1 MAARLGL
8 TERSGNGLM
17 GGIAIERNGEP
28 RAAMAGRYRWL
39 RVCRYTSLGSAL
51 DDRIKLTS
59 ITWLPTAHSL
69 DAPRVRPSGE
79 AARMILRLA
88 APAMVVASLLL
99 LPFLNKPFTIDDPL
113 FLREARHALVDP
125 LHPADFEQVWN
136 AGDRLKLSQYLL
148 GGTLPA
154 YVLLPVVA
162 LGGREWMAHLYQL
175 LLLSGFLIA
184 SVSVARRLG
193 CDRRQANTVGLLIA
207 SNPVTLAMAAT
218 CMPDVMAMMF
228 GMAGMDRL
236 LLFREER
243 RWGAGLSSGLLL
255 AAAVLCRVSTAPLLL
270 VAALLLMPATW
281 KRAAECLWPLGV
293 AMVAVVLFLGLNRG
307 PAANATVGAAFQALT
322 SMRNVP
328 RNLVAFLCFQALTGP
343 LLVYALLASGRK
355 FAVVV
360 AALVALGVAGSLF
373 AGAVG
378 GSANLV
384 LYAVPA
390 AIGLCFILALVDV
403 VGDIRPALPL
413 LVWLGAGLVALPY
426 VYIGAKYLLPGVPA
440 AALLIVLHAARVRQR
455 RYPLTVALLVAMG
468 WICGALIIA
477 GDTTLASSQR
487 AAVDRLI
494 VPRIHRGAT
503 VWAGGQWAFLGYAE
517 DAGAR
522 ALANTPPLPGPGDI
536 IVVSRLDYY
545 GMLHRLP
552 IRLELLNT
560 QTDRRCGAFVLNRRL
575 GAGFYSDRFGYLPFA
590 IGCAEVNAYDLYRVL
605 P

>member
-1 MAARLGL
+1 
-8 TERSGNGLM
+8 
-17 GGIAIERNGEP
+17 
-28 RAAMAGRYRWL
+28 
-39 RVCRYTSLGSAL
+39 
-51 DDRIKLTS
+51 
-59 ITWLPTAHSL
+59 
-69 DAPRVRPSGE
+69 
-79 AARMILRLA
+79 
-88 APAMVVASLLL
+88 
-99 LPFLNKPFTIDDPL
+99 
-113 FLREARHALVDP
+113 LVDP

-218 CMPDVMAMMF
+218 CTPDVMAMMF

-243 RWGAGLSSGLLL
+243 RWGVGLASGLLL
-255 AAAVLCRVSTAPLLL
+255 AAAVLCRASTAPLLL
-270 VAALLLMPATW
+270 VAALLLMPAAW

-293 AMVAVVLFLGLNRG
+293 AAVAVVLFLGLNRG
-307 PAANATVGAAFQALT
+307 PATNATVGAAFQALT
-322 SMRNVP
+322 SMRNAP
-328 RNLVAFLCFQALTGP
+328 RNLVAFLCYQALTGP
-343 LLVYALLASGRK
+343 LLVYALLASGRR
-355 FAVVV
+355 FAGVV
-360 AALVALGVAGSLF
+360 AALVALGVAASLF

-378 GSANLV
+378 GPANLV
-384 LYAVPA
+384 LYTVPA
-390 AIGLCFILALVDV
+390 ALGLCFILALVAVV
-403 VGDIRPALPL
+403 VGQASACQRPRAGGFSLSFPVSGLPL
-413 LVWLGAGLVALPY
+413 LVWLGAGMVALPY
-426 VYIGAKYLLPGVPA
+426 VYMGAKYLLPGVPA

-455 RYPLTVALLVAMG
+455 RYPLTVALLVATG
-468 WICGALIIA
+468 WICGALIVV

-494 VPRIHRGAT
+494 TPRIHRGAT

-517 DAGAR
+517 EAGAQ

-545 GMLHRLP
+545 GKLLRLP

-560 QTDRRCGAFVLNRRL
+560 QTDRRCGVFVLNRRL
-575 GAGFYSDRFGYLPFA
+575 GAGFYSNRFGYLPFA
-590 IGCAEVNAYDLYRVL
+590 IGCGEVNAYDLYRVS

>member
-1 MAARLGL
+1 M
-8 TERSGNGLM
+8 T
-17 GGIAIERNGEP
+17 
-28 RAAMAGRYRWL
+28 
-39 RVCRYTSLGSAL
+39 
-51 DDRIKLTS
+51 
-59 ITWLPTAHSL
+59 
-69 DAPRVRPSGE
+69 
-79 AARMILRLA
+79 LRLA

-175 LLLSGFLIA
+175 LLLCGFLVA

-236 LLFREER
+236 LLFREHR
-243 RWGAGLSSGLLL
+243 RWGVGLASGLLL
-255 AAAVLCRVSTAPLLL
+255 AAAVLCRASTAPLLL
-270 VAALLLMPATW
+270 VAALLPPMPATW
-281 KRAAECLWPLGV
+281 RRAARGLWPLGV
-293 AMVAVVLFLGLNRG
+293 AAAAVVLFLGLNRG
-307 PAANATVGAAFQALT
+307 PAAGAGATVGAAFQTLT
-322 SMRNVP
+322 STRNVP
-328 RNLVAFLCFQALTGP
+328 RNLVAFLGFQALTGP
-343 LLVYALLASGRK
+343 LLVYALLTRGRK
-355 FAVVV
+355 FAGVV
-360 AALVALGVAGSLF
+360 AALVALGVAGSML

-378 GSANLV
+378 GPANLA
-384 LYAVPA
+384 LHAVPA
-390 AIGLCFILALVDV
+390 ALGVCFILALLGV
-403 VGDIRPALPL
+403 VGGIRSEPAYGQSEPRQSEAVKEPLPHPGARGFACLVGQALSPAHRFLRGFSGRGLPL
-413 LVWLGAGLVALPY
+413 VVWLGAGLVALPY
-426 VYIGAKYLLPGVPA
+426 FYMGAKYLLPGVPA

-455 RYPLTVALLVAMG
+455 RYPLAIALVVALG
-468 WICGALIIA
+468 WICGALIVV

-487 AAVDRLI
+487 EAVDRLI
-494 VPRIHRGAT
+494 APRIHRGLK

-517 DAGAR
+517 EAGAM

-545 GMLHRLP
+545 GMLFRLP
-552 IRLELLNT
+552 IRLDLLHT
-560 QTDRRCGAFVLNRRL
+560 RTDRRCGVFVLNRRL
-575 GAGFYSDRFGYLPFA
+575 GAGFYSNHFGYLPFA
-590 IGCAEVNAYDLYRVL
+590 IGCGEVNAYDVYRVL

>member
-1 MAARLGL
+1 M
-8 TERSGNGLM
+8 T
-17 GGIAIERNGEP
+17 
-28 RAAMAGRYRWL
+28 
-39 RVCRYTSLGSAL
+39 
-51 DDRIKLTS
+51 
-59 ITWLPTAHSL
+59 
-69 DAPRVRPSGE
+69 
-79 AARMILRLA
+79 LRLA

-154 YVLLPVVA
+154 YVLLPVAA
-162 LGGREWMAHLYQL
+162 LGGREWIAHLYQL
-175 LLLSGFLIA
+175 LLLCGFLVA

-218 CMPDVMAMMF
+218 CTPDVMAMMF

-243 RWGAGLSSGLLL
+243 RWGAGLASGWLL
-255 AAAVLCRVSTAPLLL
+255 AAAVLCRASTAPLLL

-281 KRAAECLWPLGV
+281 KRAAEYLWPLGV
-293 AMVAVVLFLGLNRG
+293 ATVAVVLFLGLNRG
-307 PAANATVGAAFQALT
+307 PAADATVGAAFQALT
-322 SMRNVP
+322 AMRNVP

-343 LLVYALLASGRK
+343 LLIYALLASGWK
-355 FAVVV
+355 FAGVV
-360 AALVALGVAGSLF
+360 AGLVALGVAGSML
-373 AGAVG
+373 AGALG
-378 GSANLV
+378 GPASLV

-390 AIGLCFILALVDV
+390 ALGLCFVLALVIV
-403 VGDIRPALPL
+403 VGDIRSATARQSEPRPSGSGLPL
-413 LVWLGAGLVALPY
+413 LVWLGAGMVALPY
-426 VYIGAKYLLPGVPA
+426 VYMGAKYLLPGVPA
-440 AALLIVLHAARVRQR
+440 AALLIVLHAVRVRQR

-468 WICGALIIA
+468 WICGALIVV

-487 AAVDRLI
+487 EAVDRLI
-494 VPRIHRGAT
+494 APRIHRGLT
-503 VWAGGQWAFLGYAE
+503 VWAGGQWAFLAYAE
-517 DAGAR
+517 EAGAQ

-545 GMLHRLP
+545 GMLLRLP

-560 QTDRRCGAFVLNRRL
+560 QTDRRCGVFVLNRRL
-575 GAGFYSDRFGYLPFA
+575 GAGFYSNRFGYLPFA
-590 IGCAEVNAYDLYRVL
+590 LGCGEVNAYDLYRVL

>member
-1 MAARLGL
+1 M
-8 TERSGNGLM
+8 T
-17 GGIAIERNGEP
+17 
-28 RAAMAGRYRWL
+28 
-39 RVCRYTSLGSAL
+39 
-51 DDRIKLTS
+51 
-59 ITWLPTAHSL
+59 
-69 DAPRVRPSGE
+69 
-79 AARMILRLA
+79 LRLA

-136 AGDRLKLSQYLL
+136 AGERLKLSQYLL

-154 YVLLPVVA
+154 YVLLPVAA

-175 LLLSGFLIA
+175 LLLCGFLVA
-184 SVSVARRLG
+184 SVSVALRLG

-243 RWGAGLSSGLLL
+243 RWGAGLASGLLL
-255 AAAVLCRVSTAPLLL
+255 AAAVLCRASTAPLVL

-293 AMVAVVLFLGLNRG
+293 AAVTVVLFLGLNRG

-328 RNLVAFLCFQALTGP
+328 RNLVAFLCYQALTGP
-343 LLVYALLASGRK
+343 LLVYALLARGRK
-355 FAVVV
+355 FAGVV
-360 AALVALGVAGSLF
+360 AALVALGVAGSLV
-373 AGAVG
+373 AGALG

-390 AIGLCFILALVDV
+390 ALGICFILALVGV
-403 VGDIRPALPL
+403 VGDIRHALPL
-413 LVWLGAGLVALPY
+413 VVWLGAGMVALPY
-426 VYIGAKYLLPGVPA
+426 VYMGAKYLLPGVPA

-455 RYPLTVALLVAMG
+455 RYPLMVALVVALG
-468 WICGALIIA
+468 WISGALIVV

-487 AAVDRLI
+487 EAVDRLI
-494 VPRIHRGAT
+494 APRIHRGFT
-503 VWAGGQWAFLGYAE
+503 VWAGGQWAFLAYAE
-517 DAGAR
+517 EAGAQ

-545 GMLHRLP
+545 GMLLRLP

-560 QTDRRCGAFVLNRRL
+560 QTDRRCGVFVLNRPL
-575 GAGFYSDRFGYLPFA
+575 GAGFYSNRFGYLPFA
-590 IGCAEVNAYDLYRVL
+590 IGCGEVNAYDLYRVL

>member
-1 MAARLGL
+1 M
-8 TERSGNGLM
+8 T
-17 GGIAIERNGEP
+17 
-28 RAAMAGRYRWL
+28 
-39 RVCRYTSLGSAL
+39 
-51 DDRIKLTS
+51 
-59 ITWLPTAHSL
+59 
-69 DAPRVRPSGE
+69 
-79 AARMILRLA
+79 LRLA
-88 APAMVVASLLL
+88 APAIVVASLLL

-175 LLLSGFLIA
+175 FLLFGFLVA

-228 GMAGMDRL
+228 GMAAMDRL

-243 RWGAGLSSGLLL
+243 RWGAGLASGWLL
-255 AAAVLCRVSTAPLLL
+255 AAAVLCRASTAPLLL

-281 KRAAECLWPLGV
+281 KRAAEYLWPLGV
-293 AMVAVVLFLGLNRG
+293 AAAAVVLFLGLNRG

-328 RNLVAFLCFQALTGP
+328 RNLVAFLGYQALTGP
-343 LLVYALLASGRK
+343 LLVYALLARGRK
-355 FAVVV
+355 FAGVV
-360 AALVALGVAGSLF
+360 AALVVLGAAGSLF

-378 GSANLV
+378 GPANLV
-384 LYAVPA
+384 LYPVPA
-390 AIGLCFILALVDV
+390 ALGLCFILALVIV

-413 LVWLGAGLVALPY
+413 VVWLGAGMVALPY
-426 VYIGAKYLLPGVPA
+426 VYMGAKYLLPGVPA

-468 WICGALIIA
+468 WICGALIVV

-487 AAVDRLI
+487 EAVDRLI
-494 VPRIHRGAT
+494 APRIHRGLT
-503 VWAGGQWAFLGYAE
+503 VWAGGQWAFLAYAE
-517 DAGAR
+517 DAGAQ

-545 GMLHRLP
+545 GMLLRLP

-560 QTDRRCGAFVLNRRL
+560 QTDRRCGVFVLNRRL
-575 GAGFYSDRFGYLPFA
+575 GAGFYSNRFGYLPFA
-590 IGCAEVNAYDLYRVL
+590 LGCGEVNAYDLYRVL

>member
-1 MAARLGL
+1 MTGSSSTAGLGY
-8 TERSGNGLM
+8 ER
-17 GGIAIERNGEP
+17 
-28 RAAMAGRYRWL
+28 RA
-39 RVCRYTSLGSAL
+39 
-51 DDRIKLTS
+51 
-59 ITWLPTAHSL
+59 
-69 DAPRVRPSGE
+69 SGE
-79 AARMILRLA
+79 AARTTLRLA
-88 APAMVVASLLL
+88 VPAIVVASLLL

-218 CMPDVMAMMF
+218 CMPDVMAIMF
-228 GMAGMDRL
+228 GMAGIDRL

-243 RWGAGLSSGLLL
+243 RWGAGLASGWLL
-255 AAAVLCRVSTAPLLL
+255 AAAVLCRASTAPLLL

-293 AMVAVVLFLGLNRG
+293 ATVAVVLFLGLNRG
-307 PAANATVGAAFQALT
+307 PAAGATVGAAFQALT

-328 RNLVAFLCFQALTGP
+328 RNLVAFLGYQALTGP

-355 FAVVV
+355 FAGVV
-360 AALVALGVAGSLF
+360 AALVALGATGSML
-373 AGAVG
+373 AGALG
-378 GSANLV
+378 GPAILV
-384 LYAVPA
+384 LYMVPA
-390 AIGLCFILALVDV
+390 ALGICFILALMGV
-403 VGDIRPALPL
+403 VGDLRPALPL

-426 VYIGAKYLLPGVPA
+426 AYMGAKYLLPGVPA

-468 WICGALIIA
+468 WICGALIVV

-487 AAVDRLI
+487 AAVDQLI
-494 VPRIHRGAT
+494 APRIRRGLT
-503 VWAGGQWAFLGYAE
+503 VWAGGQWAFLAYAE
-517 DAGAR
+517 EAGAQ
-522 ALANTPPLPGPGDI
+522 ALANTPPLPGPGETI
-536 IVVSRLDYY
+536 LVSRLDYY
-545 GMLHRLP
+545 GMLLRMP

-560 QTDRRCGAFVLNRRL
+560 QTDRRCGVFVLNRRL
-575 GAGFYSDRFGYLPFA
+575 GAGFYSNRFGYLPFA
-590 IGCAEVNAYDLYRVL
+590 IGCGEVNAYDLYRVL